1 MSKED
6 FARDAATELA
16 RAAPPIS
23 VGAYTLA
30 GFTLNEWV
38 AIATFFYVVF
48 QLAFLLYRWRCVAKK
63 TNTEGVSE

>member
-38 AIATFFYVVF
+38 TIATFFYVVA
-48 QLAFLLYRWRCVAKK
+48 QLAFLIYRWRRIPKK
-63 TNTEGVSE
+63 VQKEGNSE

>member
-16 RAAPPIS
+16 KAAPPIS

-30 GFTLNEWV
+30 GFTLNDWLT
-38 AIATFFYVVF
+38 IATICYVVA
-48 QLAFLLYRWRCVAKK
+48 QLAFLIYRWCRIPKTVKK
-63 TNTEGVSE
+63 EGGSE

>member
-6 FARDAATELA
+6 FAREAATELA

-38 AIATFFYVVF
+38 TIATFFYIVA
-48 QLAFLLYRWRCVAKK
+48 QLAFLLNRWRRISRKVNK
-63 TNTEGVSE
+63 EGESE